1 MSEQL
6 TTNFT
11 YEEFIASTTAVR
23 LGIDNTPPPEIEE
36 NIRNILAPNAQTIR
50 NFLAFPVLVDS
61 GYRCEA
67 LNTAVKGVPNS
78 AHTQGYAMD
87 FVCPSFGT
95 PKQIVEAIVKG
106 NIKYDQCIEEGTWV
120 HISFDP
126 RLRQQTLTAEFNGKG
141 VATYRAGVS

>member
-50 NFLAFPVLVDS
+50 NFLGFPVLVDS